1 MVAAALVRLALGSQQ
16 ALQLGVGGC
25 ARCLSVT
32 QPITLGLRYSVGSWQ
47 CYAMEV
53 IAYYRLSTKKQGDT
67 GYGLEAQQV
76 AVAALLQ
83 RLGHELV
90 AEFTEVESGRKAD
103 RPQLAAALA
112 EARKRKALVCVAKL
126 DRLARDVELIAG
138 LVKEAERNGFGG
150 LLFADFPDVNPS
162 TAEGELFINQMAAFA
177 QFEARRISQRTKAGL
192 AVAKSKGVA
201 LGGIRPG
208 QDRAHAIR
216 AQKATEG
223 AERLRG
229 LLTPM
234 AQAGQSLRAMAAA
247 LEAAGVTTAAGAA
260 TWNPAQV
267 QRALK
272 RLGLTVNEGV

>member
-1 MVAAALVRLALGSQQ
+1 
-16 ALQLGVGGC
+16 
-25 ARCLSVT
+25 
-32 QPITLGLRYSVGSWQ
+32 
-47 CYAMEV
+47 MEV
-53 IAYYRLSTKKQGDT
+53 TAYYRVSTKKQGDT

-76 AVAALLQ
+76 AVATLLQ

-112 EARKRKALVCVAKL
+112 EARKRKSLLCVAKL

-138 LVKEAERNGFGG
+138 LVKETERNGFGG
-150 LLFADFPDVNPS
+150 LLFADFPDVNPA

-192 AVAKSKGVA
+192 AVAKSKGVL

-216 AQKATEG
+216 AQKAAEG
-223 AERLRG
+223 AEKLRG
-229 LLTPM
+229 LLAPM
-234 AQAGQSLRAMAAA
+234 AAAGQSLRAMAAA
-247 LEAAGVTTAAGAA
+247 LEAAGVTTAAGATA
-260 TWNPAQV
+260 WSPMQV
-267 QRALK
+267 SRTLK
-272 RLGLTVNEGV
+272 RLKLQGA